1 MKFRTALVKTLSFL
15 LCLMML
21 VGVLSSCGQAKE
33 ISAKRVVGTVDG
45 TEIYY
50 DEVYMLANR
59 YLETAKKAAGND
71 SAKVEEEL
79 DSLVRDNLRLHV
91 AMIRQGEKLGLE
103 YQPEDFEDSVNQELE
118 LLIAENFAGDEAL
131 YRESLKENALTER
144 YIRYTTSV
152 DLFYEQLLVE
162 YPKQGLVAS
171 DTESVRKYVEENFV
185 RIYHLAFFFDE
196 SNRDEKLAKITEAK
210 ELLLG
215 GSSMYDLI
223 KKGYTED
230 FLNPSGTGYYIVPGS
245 MDELY
250 EEAAF
255 ALKIGEVS
263 EIVEAKGY
271 DNQNQY
277 SSCFYLLQRF
287 ELDETYVDENLN
299 ELQSQYYDSVIYN
312 DLQEIRK
319 ELSFEP
325 NSFYESLTLTE
336 LLPAREGM
344 STGGIVLIVG
354 GVVLLMGGAIV
365 VAVVLIRKK
374 PAKAK
379 SKKAKKKSAPRLTF
393 GGER

>member
-1 MKFRTALVKTLSFL
+1 
-15 LCLMML
+15 
-21 VGVLSSCGQAKE
+21 
-33 ISAKRVVGTVDG
+33 
-45 TEIYY
+45 
-50 DEVYMLANR
+50 MLANR

-185 RIYHLAFFFDE
+185 RIYHLVFFFDE

-215 GSSMYDLI
+215 GSSMYELI

-230 FLNPSGTGYYIVPGS
+230 FLNPSGTGYYIG
-245 MDELY
+245 
-250 EEAAF
+250 
-255 ALKIGEVS
+255 
-263 EIVEAKGY
+263 
-271 DNQNQY
+271 
-277 SSCFYLLQRF
+277 QRQ
-287 ELDETYVDENLN
+287 TM
-299 ELQSQYYDSVIYN
+299 
-312 DLQEIRK
+312 
-319 ELSFEP
+319 
-325 NSFYESLTLTE
+325 
-336 LLPAREGM
+336 A
-344 STGGIVLIVG
+344 
-354 GVVLLMGGAIV
+354 
-365 VAVVLIRKK
+365 
-374 PAKAK
+374 
-379 SKKAKKKSAPRLTF
+379 
-393 GGER
+393 